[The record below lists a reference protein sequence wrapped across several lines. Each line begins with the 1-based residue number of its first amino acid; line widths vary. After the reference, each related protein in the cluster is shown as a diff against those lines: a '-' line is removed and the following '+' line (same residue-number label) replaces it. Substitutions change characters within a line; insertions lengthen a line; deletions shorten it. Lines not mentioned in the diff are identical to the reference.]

1 MRAAPLRTGAAAPIA
16 TGARLPAG
24 ATAVLRR
31 ARGETDPATGTLYD
45 RSAAPGAAPGT
56 DIRAQGHECRTGGP
70 LLPAGAT
77 VTPAVL
83 GRAAAA
89 DHDRLTVHRRP
100 TVELLVLGDELL
112 TSGLPGGR
120 PVVELREADDAA
132 AGELLPAELDPA
144 APATAEQRAYL
155 LPERLARQV
164 FQEPRQPV
172 RRRAAPS
179 AGRARRWA

>member
-155 LPERLARQV
+155 LPERLAR
-164 FQEPRQPV
+164 
-172 RRRAAPS
+172 
-179 AGRARRWA
+179 